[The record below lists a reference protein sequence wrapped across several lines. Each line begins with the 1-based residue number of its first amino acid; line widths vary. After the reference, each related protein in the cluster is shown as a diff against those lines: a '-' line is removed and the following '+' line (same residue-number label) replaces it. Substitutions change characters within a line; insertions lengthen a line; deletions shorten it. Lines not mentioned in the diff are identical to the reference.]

1 MGIRTSKWRKCLL
14 IGLILTFT
22 GCVPTHVKFQNIDQK
37 AATTAPSKVPVKIS
51 LVSAVKSYGKGRVD
65 LVSLTDQLFN
75 VLKSSG
81 SFETVEIDAVDYDYK
96 IITDVVGVF
105 DLFDNILHVDIQ
117 LVDRETNSRLFYR
130 KYESGI
136 TFFQKDAIRE
146 ISMHFQQSLG
156 HFRLAAAKNEAN
168 PLQYSIN
175 RKPKAA
181 EPVQHK
187 PAIHVAYPKG
197 GEQIAD
203 ERVTLLGYVTSTN
216 KTKSL
221 KLFVN
226 RKRQFVDELWR
237 VSPIETIGLR
247 GYPLD
252 FLVPIETGK
261 NIIEIRVLD
270 QEGFMVNHVIE
281 VNRIEIAETRVAS
294 SVSLG
299 KRLPDLE
306 SKTQNKQVNENNF
319 AVVIEDWV
327 KQTAV
332 SDYNKGNRMYDAG
345 RLERAAYYYR
355 KAVQTNPLTPAFFNL
370 GLALKGIGNEHDARQ
385 AFVKACEQKE
395 ERACDMI
402 SQ

>member
-1 MGIRTSKWRKCLL
+1 M
-14 IGLILTFT
+14 
-22 GCVPTHVKFQNIDQK
+22 
-37 AATTAPSKVPVKIS
+37 
-51 LVSAVKSYGKGRVD
+51 
-65 LVSLTDQLFN
+65 
-75 VLKSSG
+75 
-81 SFETVEIDAVDYDYK
+81 
-96 IITDVVGVF
+96 VGVF
-105 DLFDNILHVDIQ
+105 DLFDNILHVEIQ
-117 LVDRETNSRLFYR
+117 LVDRQTNSRLFHR
-130 KYESGI
+130 KYESGV

-146 ISMHFQQSLG
+146 IALHFQQSLG

-168 PLQYSIN
+168 PLQYSKN
-175 RKPKAA
+175 QKQTAV

-187 PAIHVAYPKG
+187 PAIHIAYPKG

-203 ERVTLLGYVTSTN
+203 ERVNLLGYVTSTN

-237 VSPIETIGLR
+237 GNPIETAGLR

-252 FLVPIETGK
+252 FLVPIEAGK

-270 QEGFMVNHVIE
+270 QEGFMVNQMIE
-281 VNRIEIAETRVAS
+281 VQRIQIAETRVAS
-294 SVSLG
+294 SAVLEE
-299 KRLPDLE
+299 RLPDLE
-306 SKTQNKQVNENNF
+306 LKSQDQQVNEQNF

-327 KQTAV
+327 KQTAI
-332 SDYNKGNRMYDAG
+332 SDYNKGNRMYDEG

-355 KAVQTNPLTPAFFNL
+355 KSLRTDPIAAAFFNL
-370 GLALKGIGNEHDARQ
+370 GLTLRGLGNENDARQ

-395 ERACDMI
+395 KRACDMI